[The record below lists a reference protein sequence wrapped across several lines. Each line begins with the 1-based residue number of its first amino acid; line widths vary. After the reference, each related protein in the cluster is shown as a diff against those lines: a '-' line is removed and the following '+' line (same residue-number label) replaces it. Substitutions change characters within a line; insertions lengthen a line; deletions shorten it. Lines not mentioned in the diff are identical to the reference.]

1 MDTFDELHTL
11 EPYQLACT
19 RFNCKTYIENRRYAE
34 KHSVSCIYG
43 TPRVVRECIP
53 EKTKIIVIELNVERE
68 YADIKGFGVIENTS
82 YFRKYKI
89 YTNTKYNMY
98 SYLGIAHIPISRFRK
113 FTYYIEYTL
122 DDEEHVWEIEGEDI
136 YKSIKQQ
143 LLFGKGHSRRGYGI
157 TQYPIQ
163 KMNYIEEQIG
173 IPACLRENQHLT
185 LYKLIYMMLRGI
197 IYGYT
202 SYTFKDTFKSE

>member
-1 MDTFDELHTL
+1 MDTFDELHTI
-11 EPYQLACT
+11 EPYQLTCT

-53 EKTKIIVIELNVERE
+53 EKTKIIIIELNVEGE
-68 YADIKGFGVIENTS
+68 YADIKGIGVVENTS
-82 YFRKYKI
+82 YFRKHKI

-98 SYLGIAHIPISRFRK
+98 SYVGIAHISISRFRK

-122 DDEEHVWEIEGEDI
+122 DGEDHVWDIEGEDI
-136 YKSIKQQ
+136 YKAIKQQ

-185 LYKLIYMMLRGI
+185 LYKLIYMMLRGMTR
-197 IYGYT
+197 GYS
-202 SYTFKDTFKSE
+202 SYKFKERFKSE